1 MKFSDLKFKERACAK
16 EHRECIQA
24 LADFGPYQLSV
35 VKHCGSYGGRKGLYE
50 IGVFD
55 KLAGM
60 VSLPGITED
69 GDSVKGF
76 LTEDDVSCIM
86 KKLAMIEG
94 PYDE

>member
-1 MKFSDLKFKERACAK
+1 MKFEDLKFNKMLDGV
-16 EHRECIQA
+16 QA
-24 LADFGPYQLSV
+24 IADFGAYELSV
-35 VKHCGSYGGRKGLYE
+35 IRHSSSYGGKQGLYE

-76 LTEDDVSCIM
+76 LTEEEVSAILVKM
-86 KKLAMIEG
+86 KTIEG
-94 PYDE
+94 PD

>member
-1 MKFSDLKFKERACAK
+1 MKFEDLKFVKYLDGV
-16 EHRECIQA
+16 QA
-24 LADFGPYQLSV
+24 LEPFGQYELSV
-35 VKHCGSYGGRKGLYE
+35 IRHSSSYGGKQGLYE

-76 LTEDDVSCIM
+76 LTEEEVSAILVKM
-86 KKLAMIEG
+86 KTIEG
-94 PYDE
+94 PD

>member
-1 MKFSDLKFKERACAK
+1 MKFEDLKFKEHACAK

-24 LADFGPYQLSV
+24 LADFGPYELSV

-76 LTEDDVSCIM
+76 LTEEEVSAILVKM
-86 KKLAMIEG
+86 KTIAG
-94 PYDE
+94 PD